1 MGASRLVGGATS
13 QQGRGYRLRE
23 HVLVIGA
30 VKSSDSPL
38 GFSVRHSL
46 AEVDSSMGVFVVG
59 LRYLATLS
67 LSNLPRGLRLV
78 RSRPPHP
85 PSFSLDDH
93 HACMGNLVD

>member
-13 QQGRGYRLRE
+13 QQGRGYHLRE
-23 HVLVIGA
+23 HVLVTGA

-46 AEVDSSMGVFVVG
+46 ASSMGVFAVG

-67 LSNLPRGLRLV
+67 SSNLPRGRRLV
-78 RSRPPHP
+78 RSSRPPHP
-85 PSFSLDDH
+85 PSFPLDDH
-93 HACMGNLVD
+93 HACIGNLVDR